1 MNIKQFE
8 YVLTLAEVRHFE
20 RAAEKCFV
28 SQSTLSTM
36 IARLE
41 DELGL
46 LLFDRSTKPIS
57 TTKEGEILLAQ
68 IRTILKDIEMLSL
81 TVQEIK
87 GEVKGELSIAA
98 IPTVAPFLLPRV
110 LWKFAQ
116 RFPKVNIEVKELI
129 TENIEKAL
137 EEREID
143 IGILATPT
151 LSENLKDYD
160 LYKEPF
166 YLFDYASKDI
176 RPTIKLD
183 DINYEKMYL
192 LEDGHC
198 LSTQIGSICSLSN
211 RNLNPNQNINFK
223 AGSIDSLIRITKMNR
238 GITLLPKLATFD
250 FNKEER
256 SKLSRFYEK
265 TAFRTVSVAV
275 HKHFVKQRLLETF
288 LNDVKK
294 EIAPYLI

>member
-1 MNIKQFE
+1 
-8 YVLTLAEVRHFE
+8 
-20 RAAEKCFV
+20 
-28 SQSTLSTM
+28 
-36 IARLE
+36 
-41 DELGL
+41 
-46 LLFDRSTKPIS
+46 
-57 TTKEGEILLAQ
+57 
-68 IRTILKDIEMLSL
+68 
-81 TVQEIK
+81 
-87 GEVKGELSIAA
+87 
-98 IPTVAPFLLPRV
+98 
-110 LWKFAQ
+110 
-116 RFPKVNIEVKELI
+116 
-129 TENIEKAL
+129 
-137 EEREID
+137 
-143 IGILATPT
+143 
-151 LSENLKDYD
+151 
-160 LYKEPF
+160 
-166 YLFDYASKDI
+166 
-176 RPTIKLD
+176 
-183 DINYEKMYL
+183 MYL